1 MLFAFALLAAAMPSM
16 PAMVRARWT
25 ELYRDMPKLNKA
37 FTARRRLYAM
47 AIMKKCPRTRS
58 IPR

>member
-37 FTARRRLYAM
+37 FTFGSGQMNSLLSRDAEIIFSSL
-47 AIMKKCPRTRS
+47 
-58 IPR
+58 